1 MTRFAIACACA
12 WLVLGCSGL
21 PLYETPEERSGGGF
35 PLSRTEQQRSG
46 ELTWRPG
53 RLEQTP
59 EGVLFEFTLVNGTPR
74 DYFSVMLR
82 VVLRGPDHRIATA
95 RYPSGAI
102 AGGGS
107 RRVRAHLAPPGFA
120 VEGADLELI
129 FAQE

>member
-1 MTRFAIACACA
+1 MKRGALLALLLAGLALAC
-12 WLVLGCSGL
+12 GSL
-21 PLYETPEERSGGGF
+21 PLYEKPEERGGSL
-35 PLSRTEQQRSG
+35 PLARSEQQRTG

-53 RLEQTP
+53 RLQQTP
-59 EGVLFEFTLVNGTPR
+59 EGVLFEFTLVNGTAR

-82 VVLRGPDHRIATA
+82 LVLRGPERQVATV
-95 RYPSGAI
+95 RYPAGALA
-102 AGGGS
+102 AGSS